1 MFAKRFIFGSVKVS
15 GRRGKK
21 DSMEIDSISHLLD
34 IHLDRGVI
42 NEGASARVRFEQT
55 SNHSFVLQIE
65 DLTFARIRLLS
76 QFLFQYEARLVYT
89 I

>member
-1 MFAKRFIFGSVKVS
+1 MTRLCLQIEDLTFARGLLSGSVKVS

-21 DSMEIDSISHLLD
+21 DSMKIDSISHLLD

-55 SNHSFVLQIE
+55 CNDSFVP
-65 DLTFARIRLLS
+65 TNRGSNFR
-76 QFLFQYEARLVYT
+76 
-89 I
+89 